1 MSIIRGRTNTHSRS
15 SFYIATLVKI
25 IMIGVVGLFVQRGLL
40 RRPIVVSATERGAN
54 LLETFSTSAKFNGKS
69 DTQRHRRIQ
78 VQVVHRHG
86 DRTPITPLKDEDYWK
101 QQMIDPVELERIATH
116 TRLVHPEPSENRHG
130 ANGRGPFGKLTAVGL
145 GQMVDLGTRLR
156 ETLSGSNQ
164 PVSDPLGR
172 TLHPHIWTAD
182 RPLKPSNIRVIS
194 TNFLRTI
201 QSVQGVLTGLFPDGT
216 NSDEKIDIDI
226 RHTNWIIPDPQPRH
240 TKEQEELEKELSVR
254 PHITHKEKE
263 LLPLAI
269 RATEALHDSL
279 AEDAREADFGVPQQA
294 NEDAAAHGTIQPLS
308 WNQLAE
314 ITKCLAVRNLLP
326 PGITKENQEDI
337 SRHAAWRW
345 YESFRH
351 PRLVHLSMGRL
362 AGAVVDSFVQHKR
375 EPPMTLWSA
384 HDSTLIGLMCA
395 FRLEQPAVW
404 PEYAS
409 YLMMELI
416 QVDEGD
422 VFVRFSLNGSTL
434 KSQWDKDEPTEMI
447 ALSALVAKLRSSQ
460 GTSGVHAQ

>member
-1 MSIIRGRTNTHSRS
+1 MSTIRGRTSTNSRS

-25 IMIGVVGLFVQRGLL
+25 IMIAVVGLFVQRGLL
-40 RRPIVVSATERGAN
+40 RRPIVVSATDRGAN
-54 LLETFSTSAKFNGKS
+54 LLETFSTSAKFNGNS

-101 QQMIDPVELERIATH
+101 RQMIDPVELERIASK
-116 TRLVHPEPSENRHG
+116 TRLLQTEPSENRHG
-130 ANGRGPFGKLTAVGL
+130 ANGRGPFGKLTSVGL

-156 ETLSGSNQ
+156 ETLSGSNL
-164 PVSDPLGR
+164 PVSDHLGR
-172 TLHPHIWTAD
+172 TLFPHIWTAD
-182 RPLKPSNIRVIS
+182 RPLEPSNIRVIS
-194 TNFLRTI
+194 TNFMRTV

-216 NSDEKIDIDI
+216 TTAQEKIDIDI

-240 TKEQEELEKELSVR
+240 TKEQEELEQKLSVR
-254 PHITHKEKE
+254 PHITQKEQE

-269 RATEALHDSL
+269 RATEALLDSL

-294 NEDAAAHGTIQPLS
+294 NEDAAGIHPLS

-326 PGITKENQEDI
+326 PGITKENQEEI

-351 PRLVHLSMGRL
+351 PRLVYLSMGRL
-362 AGAVVDSFVQHKR
+362 AGAIVDSLVQHER

-416 QVDEGD
+416 QVNEGD

-447 ALSALVAKLRSSQ
+447 ALSTLVKNLRSSH
-460 GTSGVHAQ
+460 GTSVVQA